1 MVPDFLQISFLATSY
16 LEKKRMCK
24 HKTKQIF
31 LAEPTLPKQ
40 FFLFSCF
47 QSNLSLNKF
56 EAGQKLWRTIHGSGF
71 IILTQFVFVEFPCF
85 QQQGFSFLQRG
96 WEVGMHIKLFAVQSF
111 PPILLFQISNSTSR
125 GIIGHLPVQ
134 LLTINIISHSMQQIR
149 EELIHLA
156 NQSVLHMNVTIK

>member
-24 HKTKQIF
+24 LKTKQIF
-31 LAEPTLPKQ
+31 LAEPTYPNN

-56 EAGQKLWRTIHGSGF
+56 EAGQKLWHITSQSLLHAIHGSG
-71 IILTQFVFVEFPCF
+71 IYKRQFWRNLSLLSFHVFSSRGLVSCR
-85 QQQGFSFLQRG
+85 GG

-111 PPILLFQISNSTSR
+111 PPILLFQISNST
-125 GIIGHLPVQ
+125 Q
-134 LLTINIISHSMQQIR
+134 LLV
-149 EELIHLA
+149 ELLDTSQY
-156 NQSVLHMNVTIK
+156 NC

>member
-1 MVPDFLQISFLATSY
+1 MVPDFLQISFLGTSY

-31 LAEPTLPKQ
+31 LAEPTLIPKQ

-56 EAGQKLWRTIHGSGF
+56 EAGQKLWHITSQSLLHAIHGSGIMRDNF
-71 IILTQFVFVEFPCF
+71 EASLSFHVFSSRGLVSCR
-85 QQQGFSFLQRG
+85 GG

-111 PPILLFQISNSTSR
+111 PPILLLQISNST
-125 GIIGHLPVQ
+125 Q
-134 LLTINIISHSMQQIR
+134 LLV
-149 EELIHLA
+149 ELLDTSQY
-156 NQSVLHMNVTIK
+156 NC